1 MKKYNKKAR
10 YSVLKTILRVIT
22 LGIATTALVISL
34 NNRSDI
40 QWLEHEQ
47 DNIIL
52 KVLFNEK

>member
-34 NNRSDI
+34 SNRSDI